1 MAVAFS
7 LGIGDSIVRAAVQ
20 LAFELP
26 NGRAQESE
34 ADYIGLMMMSQS
46 CYDPKGAVSFWGR
59 MVKAEKGAPP
69 EFMSTH
75 PSSSHRV
82 ARLTEWLPEAEQKRD
97 QSECGGILD
106 YGKFHPYIRKLC
118 QLTMTSPRLSKS
130 LPADTMVKGISLRS
144 PTHPCG

>member
-1 MAVAFS
+1 MAEKLSRGFIFTFLAIAAAS
-7 LGIGDSIVRAAVQ
+7 YLDIGDSLIRAVVQ
-20 LAFELP
+20 LALELP

-46 CYDPKGAVSFWGR
+46 CYDPQGAISFWAR
-59 MVKAEKGAPP
+59 MVKAEQGAPP

-97 QSECGGILD
+97 QSECRGILE
-106 YGKFHPYIRKLC
+106 YGKFHPHSVPMFERKL
-118 QLTMTSPRLSKS
+118 
-130 LPADTMVKGISLRS
+130 
-144 PTHPCG
+144 